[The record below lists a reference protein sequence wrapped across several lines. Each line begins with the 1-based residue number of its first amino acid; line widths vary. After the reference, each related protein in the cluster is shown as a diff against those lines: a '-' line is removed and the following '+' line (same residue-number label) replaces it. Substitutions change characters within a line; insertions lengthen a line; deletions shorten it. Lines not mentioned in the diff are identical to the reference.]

1 MNQKNSSDIPQFGYF
16 LDYHRHWLQALDLLK
31 YQLETKKGN
40 IKKKKRN
47 RHFNTLEMF
56 YYEKF
61 EKFFGILENEDYFK
75 TRIVNNL
82 FYGLKEFAVVPYTI
96 PKSNLGLRRYNFM
109 TCPMRVLYYAV
120 GLYLLELSQE
130 YLKDYKSND
139 HIHANYGG
147 NLCFEGDQ
155 LNLKLDSIFYKNHY
169 TEFRERLKRK
179 IRSNTER
186 KAVIYFDIEN
196 YFDELSIPKLLDLLE
211 KRVKPS
217 IQKRMRYDATTQ
229 AQLISFFNFVVG
241 RTSGIP
247 QSDNNVMSDFIGYLF
262 LVFGD
267 LFLDDELRKNNDSV
281 ENYAI
286 IRYVDDMHISITFRE
301 QDNNLRDRF
310 LNSLT
315 PRISDCFYENLG
327 LRLNPKTKLFDI
339 EKEDDR
345 NELESNLKKVSQGIE
360 IADEENK
367 ESSDKKVD
375 NIFGELDNLKGSSID
390 PHFQRHRDLDKEILK
405 EIYDESVQRKLKK
418 PNNKDRLK
426 QIFIGSGGFDF
437 ELVNAYP
444 LPIIILIL
452 VRDDI
457 RKKFEEFLLSKKD
470 LTSRDI
476 YLILTYLCQIEC
488 DRTKLKLLKLL
499 KQSPRMKEVMEI
511 FEDSLPPKL
520 IGYYDL
526 RAEEVSK
533 IVEPNVT
540 EQIRLRVLWEQKEE
554 YSVALNHL
562 LNEIH
567 AICGILDGEAKS
579 EKRYEANQ
587 VAAFLRKQEI
597 PHETYAQ
604 IRNLFDRRN
613 KSLVSHADPI
623 AWAVTKDEYMNYRS
637 HVGDCLKHLEQA
649 IEDFQPPA
657 WEEVKQHY
665 TKKLEP
671 IPCVQ
676 KGYIKI
682 DGNNAKVVIV
692 LAEESV
698 EIIEELDEI
707 DREINLKF
715 HPRYFFMEY
724 EPSED
729 YLELGGFEC
738 FYKAGS

>member
-1 MNQKNSSDIPQFGYF
+1 MNQNNSSDAPQLGYF
-16 LDYHRHWLQALDLLK
+16 LNYDRHWVEALKLLK
-31 YQLETKKGN
+31 FQLETKKE
-40 IKKKKRN
+40 N

-56 YYEKF
+56 YYEKLEEYF
-61 EKFFGILENEDYFK
+61 EKLEGEEYFN

-155 LNLKLDSIFYKNHY
+155 LNLKLDSVFYKNHY
-169 TEFRERLKRK
+169 TEFRERLRRK

-217 IQKRMRYDATTQ
+217 IQKRMRYDATAQ

-241 RTSGIP
+241 GTSGIL
-247 QSDNNVMSDFIGYLF
+247 QSDNNVISDFIGYLF

-286 IRYVDDMHISITFRE
+286 IRYVDDIHISITFRK

-426 QIFIGSGGFDF
+426 RIFMGSGGFDF

-457 RKKFEEFLLSKKD
+457 RKKFEEFLLSKED
-470 LTSRDI
+470 LTSGDI
-476 YLILTYLCQIEC
+476 YLILTYLCQIKFNQTELL
-488 DRTKLKLLKLL
+488 DLLKRST
-499 KQSPRMKEVMEI
+499 QMKEIMEI
-511 FEDSLPPKL
+511 FEDGLLPTL

-526 RAEEVSK
+526 RAEQ
-533 IVEPNVT
+533 ILTIAEPNVT
-540 EQIRLRVLWEQKEE
+540 EQIRLRVLCELKGE

-567 AICGILDGEAKS
+567 AICGILDEEAKN

-587 VAAFLRKQEI
+587 VATFLRKQRV
-597 PHETYAQ
+597 PHGTHAQ

-613 KSLVSHADPI
+613 KSPVSHADPI
-623 AWAVTKDEYMNYRS
+623 AWAVTKNEYMNYRH
-637 HVGDCLKHLEQA
+637 HVGNCLKHL
-649 IEDFQPPA
+649 
-657 WEEVKQHY
+657 
-665 TKKLEP
+665 
-671 IPCVQ
+671 
-676 KGYIKI
+676 
-682 DGNNAKVVIV
+682 
-692 LAEESV
+692 
-698 EIIEELDEI
+698 
-707 DREINLKF
+707 
-715 HPRYFFMEY
+715 
-724 EPSED
+724 
-729 YLELGGFEC
+729 LGG
-738 FYKAGS
+738 SSLI